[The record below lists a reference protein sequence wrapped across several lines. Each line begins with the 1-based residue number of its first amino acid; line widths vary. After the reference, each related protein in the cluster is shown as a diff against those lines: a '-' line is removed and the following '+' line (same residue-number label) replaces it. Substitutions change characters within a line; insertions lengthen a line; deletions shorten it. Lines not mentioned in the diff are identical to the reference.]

1 MEIEGYFYLGKIVKL
16 FANKGALLVYL
27 DVDDPEDYIDLESV
41 FVRVNNQLIPFFIE
55 DIDLRHK
62 NNAVVLF
69 SDVDN
74 PEQASMLIGSGLFLP
89 LNMLPPLTGNKF
101 YYHEIKGFTVTDSH
115 FGPTGVVEEVLE
127 YPHQAVMRI
136 LNRDKEI
143 LIPIND
149 EIIVNVDRE
158 NRNLDID
165 APEGLIEMYM
175 E

>member
-1 MEIEGYFYLGKIVKL
+1 MEMEGHFYLGKIAKL

-41 FVRVNNQLIPFFIE
+41 FVRMNNQLIPFFIE
-55 DIDLRHK
+55 YIELKHK

-74 PEQASMLIGSGLFLP
+74 TDQASMLIGCGLFLP
-89 LNMLPPLTGNKF
+89 LTMLPPLTGNKF
-101 YYHEIKGFTVTDSH
+101 YYHEIKGFTVTDNH
-115 FGPTGVVEEVLE
+115 YGPTGVVEEVLE
-127 YPHQAVMRI
+127 YPHQAVIRI
-136 LNRDKEI
+136 LNQDKEI

-149 EIIVNVDRE
+149 EIIVKVDRK

>member
-1 MEIEGYFYLGKIVKL
+1 MEIEGHFYLGKVVKL

-27 DVDDPEDYIDLESV
+27 DVDDPEDYINLESV
-41 FVRVNNQLIPFFIE
+41 FVRMNNQLIPFFIE
-55 DIDLRHK
+55 DIELRHK

-74 PEQASMLIGSGLFLP
+74 PGQASMLLGCQLFLP

-101 YYHEIKGFTVTDSH
+101 YYHEIKGFTVTDSSY
-115 FGPTGVVEEVLE
+115 GPAGIIEEVLD

-136 LNRDKEI
+136 LNQNKEI

-149 EIIVNVDRE
+149 EIIVNVDRK
-158 NRNLDID
+158 NRNLDIN

>member
-1 MEIEGYFYLGKIVKL
+1 MEGHFYLGKVVKL

-27 DVDDPEDYIDLESV
+27 DVDDPEDYINLESV
-41 FVRVNNQLIPFFIE
+41 FVRMNNQLIPFFIE
-55 DIDLRHK
+55 DIELRHK
-62 NNAVVLF
+62 NNAVFVF
-69 SDVDN
+69 SDVDST
-74 PEQASMLIGSGLFLP
+74 EQASMLIGNQLFLP

-101 YYHEIKGFTVTDSH
+101 YYHEVQGFTVTDSQY
-115 FGPTGVVEEVLE
+115 GPAGVIEEVLD

-136 LNRDKEI
+136 LNQNKEI
-143 LIPIND
+143 LIPITD
-149 EIIVNVDRE
+149 EIIVNVDRK